1 MHNWATRS
9 GIGLAGRSAMGNC
22 FMAGA
27 EMVRWDL
34 TAVASNGPFRLTLH
48 HSQGTIVEYFQK
60 TAAALLRE
68 QELEGLLIAARGMGR

>member
-1 MHNWATRS
+1 
-9 GIGLAGRSAMGNC
+9 MGNC

-60 TAAALLRE
+60 TAAALVRE
-68 QELEGLLIAARGMGR
+68 QELEGLLIAARGTGR

>member
-1 MHNWATRS
+1 
-9 GIGLAGRSAMGNC
+9 MGNC

-48 HSQGTIVEYFQK
+48 HSQGTIVEYFEEP
-60 TAAALLRE
+60 AAALVRE
-68 QELEGLLIAARGMGR
+68 RELEGLLIAARGMGR